1 MADNDIYGEYSII
14 FMAVFEY
21 LLCVGLCFQLCIGI
35 SQFDLPGNWFYLQC
49 VDENSEGWE

>member
-49 VDENSEGWE
+49 VDENSEGRE